1 MKHQI
6 ELEGGRLTVNIDAI
20 QYLDAPKEISEMNR
34 ATAKRGDVT
43 SVKWALIISL
53 MNGQQLVIPF
63 TDKEDRDRMELEI
76 AGKMG

>member
-34 ATAKRGDVT
+34 ATAKRRRY
-43 SVKWALIISL
+43 KC
-53 MNGQQLVIPF
+53 
-63 TDKEDRDRMELEI
+63 E
-76 AGKMG
+76 MGLDHKFDEWPATRYSIHR